1 MEEDLTNRIN
11 SLENR
16 KSDNSLEIER
26 LTKQRDELKTDI
38 EKDMDSKGKVID
50 NLKTRIDELSQ
61 DFAKMLSETLENMK
75 NKITDANKKW
85 QNENEGT
92 QAMMQQRLHD
102 NPQ

>member
-1 MEEDLTNRIN
+1 MTNRIN

>member
-1 MEEDLTNRIN
+1 MTNRIN

-75 NKITDANKKW
+75 NKITDANNKW